1 MTRST
6 SPDGPPAPSASRRPA
21 DPAAEP
27 SSASAPESIPASR
40 PRRGQRRGTRRRR
53 WEVIF
58 PLAFGIVAAVAL
70 AGREMSRL
78 AARLSLPTGPA
89 QWIWAAQDRRNPA
102 PLAFDAAVDFEL
114 PARPPA
120 RARLLALADEE
131 YVLYLNG
138 KRVGAGRYR
147 PGAALDSYEVGPLL
161 LPGGNRLLAE
171 LRSGRGLG
179 GFLASLGDET
189 SGKPLVVT
197 DGRWRIFRR
206 HRLGLVRGWLP
217 LAGSS
222 EALGEAAQVWGLPP
236 IGRWGRPAPGP
247 RRPLFAELTGGS
259 RPLAARTSSPYP
271 PAASGGPALN
281 TAGTAIVLFDWGR
294 EVEGYLVLEPGYSA
308 GAAGAAGMTGGIDP
322 ERLPPPPD
330 RLRVALLFAG
340 PRQWAAPSPI
350 PAAAPRLSGRVP
362 SQGPPLP
369 LVAALPRQPPAA
381 AVLLLPGGREWLD
394 AAPRRFRYALVAGIE
409 GPLAARVYPVEPRA
423 AAGLVAASELG
434 DPSQLSD
441 PGQIGHLG
449 NVSRG
454 VFGIAPPPLRTPVED
469 EVRRKL
475 QGLAGVAG
483 RKEL

>member
-1 MTRST
+1 
-6 SPDGPPAPSASRRPA
+6 
-21 DPAAEP
+21 
-27 SSASAPESIPASR
+27 
-40 PRRGQRRGTRRRR
+40 
-53 WEVIF
+53 
-58 PLAFGIVAAVAL
+58 
-70 AGREMSRL
+70 MSRL

-102 PLAFDAAVDFEL
+102 PLAFYAAVDFEL

-217 LAGSS
+217 LAGSP

-271 PAASGGPALN
+271 PAASGGPALS

-308 GAAGAAGMTGGIDP
+308 GAADMAGIDP
-322 ERLPPPPD
+322 DRLPPPD

-340 PRQWAAPSPI
+340 PRQWAAPSAI
-350 PAAAPRLSGRVP
+350 LAAAPRVSERVPSRGPPVP

-409 GPLAARVYPVEPRA
+409 GPLAARVYSVEPRA
-423 AAGLVAASELG
+423 AAGLVAAPELG
-434 DPSQLSD
+434 DLSQPSQRSQLSD
-441 PGQIGHLG
+441 PGQLGRLGNLG